1 MILARKARA
10 AADVAIALRAVFQ
23 ARRRSARTPVGSFV
37 ERCGELPKHTAQVMA
52 AGRLSETEQRCGLRW
67 AAAVD
72 RVLHWVPGD
81 SACLVR
87 AAAIRELVR
96 TRGLPDAE
104 VQIGVRRGPG
114 GFQAHAWVAQHGE
127 PIAEPG
133 ELRNLF
139 SRLDGVTIR

>member
-1 MILARKARA
+1 MSLARKARA
-10 AADVAIALRAVFQ
+10 AADVVVALRAVVR
-23 ARRRSARTPVGSFV
+23 ARRRTARTPVGSFV
-37 ERCGELPKHTAQVMA
+37 ERSGELPEHTGQVIS
-52 AGRLSETEQRCGLRW
+52 AGRLSEMEQRCGLRW
-67 AAAVD
+67 GAAVD

-96 TRGLPDAE
+96 TRGLPNAE

-133 ELRNLF
+133 ELQNLF

>member
-1 MILARKARA
+1 
-10 AADVAIALRAVFQ
+10 
-23 ARRRSARTPVGSFV
+23 
-37 ERCGELPKHTAQVMA
+37 MA

-104 VQIGVRRGPG
+104 VQIGVRRGPA